1 MAKEAFQEEA
11 SLTALSPQV
20 ASNKE
25 FTNCPKQSSHNLK
38 RWKNF
43 KCCVLQSQYQSNIKN
58 GWKVCAQKGGENRKL
73 CGRNRKKGKN
83 GVGWI
88 ARPARFQPRLGNWIE
103 DNEGGAG
110 FIASKSS
117 WSKSSTFSWVNRALF
132 SSHYAINALS
142 NICWATEVGLAT
154 LSIGTAWWEWED
166 D

>member
-25 FTNCPKQSSHNLK
+25 FTNCPKQSSHNVK
-38 RWKNF
+38 RWKNS

-83 GVGWI
+83 GMGWI
-88 ARPARFQPRLGNWIE
+88 GSLRWRDSCLVLAIE
-103 DNEGGAG
+103 LRTMTGDGVGL
-110 FIASKSS
+110 IASKSS

-132 SSHYAINALS
+132 GSHQGVILFVVQQQ
-142 NICWATEVGLAT
+142 W
-154 LSIGTAWWEWED
+154 D
-166 D
+166 